1 MEDRAMR
8 PSRKEPPLF
17 QRWKIMLGW
26 RPRHTWDARLLVAI
40 SFGMLLAVGSGLVG
54 STLQMRIGLAWI
66 ALMVGVMGG
75 ADLVP
80 RTHIRMATRMRLLLA
95 WGSMVVG
102 LIVYT
107 VVMIISGQ

>member
-1 MEDRAMR
+1 
-8 PSRKEPPLF
+8 LF

-40 SFGMLLAVGSGLVG
+40 SFGMLLAIGSGLVG

-66 ALMVGVMGG
+66 ALVVGLMGS
-75 ADLVP
+75 ADLIP
-80 RTHIRMATRMRLLLA
+80 RTHIRLATRMRLLA